1 MSALNCLIFAR
12 RKTQFELVQEGK
24 SFKDPIAKMSRRQ
37 DAIKRCFQGCREEEI
52 PERYKLP
59 RIHTNTQSG
68 TGIQFQGNKADT
80 SRKKSQFV
88 IFLKLVF
95 VFFKIFTTLNFN

>member
-24 SFKDPIAKMSRRQ
+24 SFKDPIAMMSRRQ

-59 RIHTNTQSG
+59 GIHTNTQSG

-95 VFFKIFTTLNFN
+95 VFFLNFHHLKF

>member
-24 SFKDPIAKMSRRQ
+24 SFKDPIATMRRRQ

-95 VFFKIFTTLNFN
+95 FFF

>member
-52 PERYKLP
+52 PERYKRP
-59 RIHTNTQSG
+59 RIHTHTHNPG
-68 TGIQFQGNKADT
+68 LEFN
-80 SRKKSQFV
+80 
-88 IFLKLVF
+88 
-95 VFFKIFTTLNFN
+95 FKETKQTLHGRNLNS

>member
-1 MSALNCLIFAR
+1 MSALNCRIFAR

-24 SFKDPIAKMSRRQ
+24 SFKDPIARMSRRQ

-59 RIHTNTQSG
+59 RIHTHTHTHNPG
-68 TGIQFQGNKADT
+68 LEFN
-80 SRKKSQFV
+80 
-88 IFLKLVF
+88 
-95 VFFKIFTTLNFN
+95 FKETKQTVHV

>member
-95 VFFKIFTTLNFN
+95 FFFKFSPP

>member
-1 MSALNCLIFAR
+1 MSALNCRIFAR

-24 SFKDPIAKMSRRQ
+24 SFKDPIARMSRRQ

-59 RIHTNTQSG
+59 RIHTHTHTHNPG
-68 TGIQFQGNKADT
+68 LEFN
-80 SRKKSQFV
+80 
-88 IFLKLVF
+88 
-95 VFFKIFTTLNFN
+95 FKETKQTFHV

>member
-24 SFKDPIAKMSRRQ
+24 SFKDPIATMRRRQ

-88 IFLKLVF
+88 IFFKLVF
-95 VFFKIFTTLNFN
+95 VFFF

>member
-52 PERYKLP
+52 PERYKLA
-59 RIHTNTQSG
+59 RIHTHTQSG

-95 VFFKIFTTLNFN
+95 VFFLNFHHLKF

>member
-1 MSALNCLIFAR
+1 MSALNCRIFAR

-24 SFKDPIAKMSRRQ
+24 SFKDPIAMMSRRQ

-59 RIHTNTQSG
+59 RIHTHTQSG

-95 VFFKIFTTLNFN
+95 FFFLKFSPP

>member
-1 MSALNCLIFAR
+1 MSALNCRIFAR

-24 SFKDPIAKMSRRQ
+24 SFKDPIARMSRRQ

-88 IFLKLVF
+88 IFFKLVF
-95 VFFKIFTTLNFN
+95 FFFF

>member
-24 SFKDPIAKMSRRQ
+24 SFKDPIAKMKRRQ

-59 RIHTNTQSG
+59 RIHTHTHTVRDWNS
-68 TGIQFQGNKADT
+68 I
-80 SRKKSQFV
+80 SRKQSRHFTYE
-88 IFLKLVF
+88 ISILNFFKLVF
-95 VFFKIFTTLNFN
+95 GVFFVFF

>member
-24 SFKDPIAKMSRRQ
+24 SFKDPIAKMSRRR
-37 DAIKRCFQGCREEEI
+37 DAIKHCFQGCREEEI

-88 IFLKLVF
+88 VFLKLVF
-95 VFFKIFTTLNFN
+95 VFF

>member
-24 SFKDPIAKMSRRQ
+24 SFKDPIEGMRRRQ

-68 TGIQFQGNKADT
+68 TGIQFQGNKADS
-80 SRKKSQFV
+80 SRMKSQFL
-88 IFLKLVF
+88 IF
-95 VFFKIFTTLNFN
+95 

>member
-24 SFKDPIAKMSRRQ
+24 SFKDPIAKLSRRQ

-88 IFLKLVF
+88 IFFKLVF
-95 VFFKIFTTLNFN
+95 FFFLNFHHLKF

>member
-24 SFKDPIAKMSRRQ
+24 SFKDPIARMSRRQ

-59 RIHTNTQSG
+59 RIHTHTHTQNPG
-68 TGIQFQGNKADT
+68 LEFN
-80 SRKKSQFV
+80 
-88 IFLKLVF
+88 
-95 VFFKIFTTLNFN
+95 FKETKQTVHV

>member
-95 VFFKIFTTLNFN
+95 VFFLNFHHLKF

>member
-1 MSALNCLIFAR
+1 MSALNCRIFAR

-24 SFKDPIAKMSRRQ
+24 SFKDPIARMSRRQ

-59 RIHTNTQSG
+59 RIHTHTHTQPG
-68 TGIQFQGNKADT
+68 TGIQFQGNKADI
-80 SRKKSQFV
+80 SRMKSQFL
-88 IFLKLVF
+88 IF
-95 VFFKIFTTLNFN
+95 

>member
-52 PERYKLP
+52 PERYKRP
-59 RIHTNTQSG
+59 RIHTHTHTQSG
-68 TGIQFQGNKADT
+68 TGIQFQGNKADS
-80 SRKKSQFV
+80 SRMKSQFL
-88 IFLKLVF
+88 IF
-95 VFFKIFTTLNFN
+95 

>member
-1 MSALNCLIFAR
+1 MSALNCRIFAR

-24 SFKDPIAKMSRRQ
+24 SFKDPIARMSRRQ

-59 RIHTNTQSG
+59 RIHTHTHTIRDWNS
-68 TGIQFQGNKADT
+68 I
-80 SRKKSQFV
+80 SRKQSRQFTYE
-88 IFLKLVF
+88 ISILNFLKLVF
-95 VFFKIFTTLNFN
+95 GFFFVF

>member
-24 SFKDPIAKMSRRQ
+24 SFKDPIAKMSRRR
-37 DAIKRCFQGCREEEI
+37 DAIKHCFQGCREEEI

-95 VFFKIFTTLNFN
+95 FFFFF

>member
-24 SFKDPIAKMSRRQ
+24 SFKDPIAMMSRRQ

-88 IFLKLVF
+88 FFLKLVF
-95 VFFKIFTTLNFN
+95 FFFFKFSPP